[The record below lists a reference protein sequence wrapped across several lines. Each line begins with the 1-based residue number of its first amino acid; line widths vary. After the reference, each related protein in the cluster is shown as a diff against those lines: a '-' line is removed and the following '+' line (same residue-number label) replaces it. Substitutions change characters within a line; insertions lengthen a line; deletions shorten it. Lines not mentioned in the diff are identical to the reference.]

1 MQTKIRINKSTMEI
15 IKTEIPDLL
24 IIQPRVFE
32 DERGYFFESFN
43 DNEFKKHGLNLN
55 FVQDNESKS
64 GYGVIR
70 GLHYQ
75 LAPYSQT
82 KLVRVIQGKVFDVAV
97 DLRQDSPTYGKWRG
111 IELSAEN
118 KIQFLIPKGFAHGFS
133 VLSETATFVYKC
145 DSLYQPKAERGLNF
159 NDPYLNIDWRISA
172 ENAIISPKDKVLPN
186 FKEAEKNFKFG
197 K

>member
-1 MQTKIRINKSTMEI
+1 MDI
-15 IKTEIPDLL
+15 IKTKIPDLL
-24 IIQPRVFE
+24 IIKPKVFE
-32 DERGYFFESFN
+32 DERGYFFESY
-43 DNEFKKHGLNLN
+43 NERVFHEKGIDLE

-82 KLVRVIQGKVFDVAV
+82 KLVRVIEGKVFDVAV
-97 DLRQDSPTYGKWRG
+97 DLRQDSPTYGQWSG

-118 KIQFLIPKGFAHGFS
+118 KIQFLVPKGFAHGFS
-133 VLSETATFVYKC
+133 VLSKSATFIYKC
-145 DSLYQPKAERGLNF
+145 DNLYNQEAERGIAY
-159 NDPYLNIDWRISA
+159 NDPSLNIDWRIQPGK
-172 ENAIISPKDKVLPN
+172 EIISPKDRVLPN
-186 FKEAEKNFKFG
+186 FREAEKNFKYS

>member
-1 MQTKIRINKSTMEI
+1 MEI

-24 IIQPRVFE
+24 IIQPKVFE
-32 DERGYFFESFN
+32 DERGYFFESYN
-43 DNEFKKHGLNLN
+43 KKEFLKHDLDLH
-55 FVQDNESKS
+55 FIQDNESKS

-82 KLVRVIQGKVFDVAV
+82 KLVRVIEGKVFDVAV
-97 DLRQDSPTYGKWRG
+97 DLREGSPTFGKWRG

-118 KIQFLIPKGFAHGFS
+118 KIQFLIPRGFAHGFS
-133 VLSETATFVYKC
+133 VLSKTATFVYKC
-145 DSLYQPKAERGLNF
+145 DNFYNPEAERGLNY
-159 NDPYLNIDWRISA
+159 NDPYLNIDWRI
-172 ENAIISPKDKVLPN
+172 EPDKAIISPKDKVMPN
-186 FKEAEKNFKFG
+186 FTEAEKNFKFG